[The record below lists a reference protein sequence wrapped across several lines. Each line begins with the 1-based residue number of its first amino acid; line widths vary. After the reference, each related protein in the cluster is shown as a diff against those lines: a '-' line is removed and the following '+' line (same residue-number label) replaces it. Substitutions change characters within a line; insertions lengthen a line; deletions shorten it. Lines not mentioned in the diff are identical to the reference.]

1 MLGHRA
7 SLNKFKSLEII
18 SSIFSDH
25 TYMKLEINHRK
36 EKRKKMITW
45 RLIQRAIKIRTIMD
59 ACMASL
65 VVNQ

>member
-36 EKRKKMITW
+36 ERRKKITW
-45 RLIQRAIKIRTIMD
+45 RLIQRVIKIRTIMD